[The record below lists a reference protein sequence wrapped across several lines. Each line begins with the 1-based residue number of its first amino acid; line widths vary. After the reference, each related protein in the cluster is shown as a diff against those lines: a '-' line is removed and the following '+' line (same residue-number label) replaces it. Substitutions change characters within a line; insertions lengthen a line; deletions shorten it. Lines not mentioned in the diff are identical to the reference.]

1 MNDSRRFVLGFSA
14 LVALIVA
21 VPVSIMSLTDSVT
34 TPASAV
40 SPPVVAQAP
49 EVTSPSA
56 SPGAP
61 SGDTAA
67 ALAIV
72 GVFAGLLTVVGI
84 GVKMFD
90 LKRKRQAEA
99 VHLQAQLS
107 DALLREG
114 GLSLTPTAHIP
125 LWAGGPVTVEVSGPP
140 SSPEGREAALQL
152 VEREAARIR
161 PDVRVIDRI
170 QRAA

>member
-1 MNDSRRFVLGFSA
+1 MKNSRLFVLGFGA
-14 LVALIVA
+14 LLALIVA
-21 VPVSIMSLTDSVT
+21 VPVSIVGLSDDALAG
-34 TPASAV
+34 ASTA
-40 SPPVVAQAP
+40 SPLVVAQAGGVP
-49 EVTSPSA
+49 SPST
-56 SPGAP
+56 ST
-61 SGDTAA
+61 GDTAT
-67 ALAIV
+67 ALAVI
-72 GVFAGLLTVVGI
+72 GISAGLLIVVGI
-84 GVKMFD
+84 GVRMFE

-99 VHLQAQLS
+99 VQLQAQLS

-114 GLSLTPTAHIP
+114 EGGLTVTPTAHIP

-140 SSPEGREAALQL
+140 SSPQGREAALQL

>member
-1 MNDSRRFVLGFSA
+1 MRHARPSAVGFGA
-14 LVALIVA
+14 LVALIIAVA
-21 VPVSIMSLTDSVT
+21 LSIVVATDVIAGTSTATAPAV
-34 TPASAV
+34 TPAPAATATSDTASMLAV
-40 SPPVVAQAP
+40 VGVVVA
-49 EVTSPSA
+49 
-56 SPGAP
+56 
-61 SGDTAA
+61 
-67 ALAIV
+67 
-72 GVFAGLLTVVGI
+72 LLIIVGI

-90 LKRKRQAEA
+90 LKRKRDAEA
-99 VHLQAQLS
+99 VQLQAQLS

-114 GLSLTPTAHIP
+114 GLSITPTAHIP

-140 SSPEGREAALQL
+140 PASPEGREAALQL

>member
-1 MNDSRRFVLGFSA
+1 MKDSRVFALGFGT
-14 LVALIVA
+14 LLALILA
-21 VPVSIMSLTDSVT
+21 VPLSIVALTDSVIAAAST
-34 TPASAV
+34 TAPVPGGPA
-40 SPPVVAQAP
+40 
-49 EVTSPSA
+49 
-56 SPGAP
+56 PGAA

-67 ALAIV
+67 TLTV
-72 GVFAGLLTVVGI
+72 LGLVVGLLILVGI

-99 VHLQAQLS
+99 VQLQAQLS

-114 GLSLTPTAHIP
+114 SMSITPTAHVP
-125 LWAGGPVTVEVSGPP
+125 LWAGGPVTVELSGPGP

>member
-1 MNDSRRFVLGFSA
+1 MKDSRLFVLGFGA

-21 VPVSIMSLTDSVT
+21 VPLSIVALTDSVVAGAS
-34 TPASAV
+34 PA
-40 SPPVVAQAP
+40 SPPVVAQTP
-49 EVTSPSA
+49 
-56 SPGAP
+56 
-61 SGDTAA
+61 AA
-67 ALAIV
+67 AAPGESAGNAGAILGIV
-72 GVFAGLLTVVGI
+72 GVAAVLLTVVGI

-90 LKRKRQAEA
+90 LKRRRQAEA
-99 VHLQAQLS
+99 VQLQAQLS

-114 GLSLTPTAHIP
+114 GLTMTPTAHIP

-140 SSPEGREAALQL
+140 SSPEGREAALRL

-170 QRAA
+170 RRAA